1 MGGVTF
7 DAMVFRRRATSSDL
21 PAGETSPKPSEGGSA
36 DAKGSGEISPKYH
49 EGGDDAFVQE
59 ALTYVDSLYGTA
71 LRLTRRPADAED
83 LVQDT
88 YLKAFRSASQ
98 FQRGTN
104 LKAWLFTILHNTFRN
119 MLRHDGRNPVDVD
132 SEYVDQ
138 APAYGATEH
147 SPEELLT
154 RATLDADL
162 QAALDALP
170 DAFRQAVWLR
180 DVEELSYAEIAQVLA
195 VPIGTVMSRISRGR
209 RALYDR
215 LQAGR
220 LRETGTETV
229 KRSADGKQKADVV

>member
-1 MGGVTF
+1 ML
-7 DAMVFRRRATSSDL
+7 FRRRSTPDG
-21 PAGETSPKPSEGGSA
+21 PEPPGGS
-36 DAKGSGEISPKYH
+36 GSDP
-49 EGGDDAFVQE
+49 FTRE
-59 ALTYVDSLYGTA
+59 ALSYVDSLYGTA

-88 YLKAFRSASQ
+88 YLKAFRAADQ

-132 SEYVDQ
+132 SETVEQ
-138 APAYGATEH
+138 AADVAGAQQT
-147 SPEELLT
+147 PEQLLT

-162 QAALDALP
+162 QAALDEMP

-180 DVEELSYAEIAQVLA
+180 DVEEFTYAEIARMVG

-209 RALYDR
+209 RMLYER
-215 LQAGR
+215 LSKVKAG
-220 LRETGTETV
+220 
-229 KRSADGKQKADVV
+229 AA